1 MNATVETVA
10 GEITSTPGTRGGRP
24 CIAGT
29 GVTVQ
34 RVVGWHRL
42 GYSAEEIA
50 RLIGH
55 LTIWDVYS
63 ALAYYHAH
71 HSEIDRLLTQEDADY
86 ERLADEAGSH
96 TRAKP

>member
-1 MNATVETVA
+1 MNTTTDTATDKIVSNP
-10 GEITSTPGTRGGRP
+10 EIHEGRP

-34 RVVGWHRL
+34 RVVGWHRQ

-55 LTIWDVYS
+55 ITIWDVYS

-71 HSEIDRLLTQEDADY
+71 RQDIDQLLAQEDADY
-86 ERLADEAGSH
+86 ERLSAEAEKRH
-96 TRAKP
+96 QPKP